1 MTEIETERLVLRPLR
16 KADLSRLAYLANR
29 AEISHM
35 LGTMP
40 HPYSLAD
47 AEKFFARVQNL
58 PESAGQFVIALKQ
71 DSKKMVGSIGYG
83 PAAIA
88 DRCPGDIDF
97 GYWLGVDYWGKGYA
111 LEAGRAVIAHA
122 FNISGIEQIDTD
134 YLTINPASGH
144 ILEKLGFV
152 DAGERTCH
160 SCGSGETRP
169 SRHMRLT
176 REQYTLVRMPA
187 Q

>member
-1 MTEIETERLVLRPLR
+1 MTQIETERLLLRPLR
-16 KADLSRLAYLANR
+16 EGDLSRLAYLANR
-29 AEISHM
+29 VEISHM

-47 AEKFFARVQNL
+47 ARKFFAQVQKL
-58 PESAGQFVIALKQ
+58 PNNAGQFVIALKQ
-71 DSKKMVGSIGYG
+71 NSERMIGSIGYG
-83 PAAIA
+83 PATIEA
-88 DRCPGDIDF
+88 RCLDDIDF

-111 LEAGRAVIAHA
+111 LEATRAVIAHA
-122 FNISGIEQIDTD
+122 FNTSGIEQIDTD
-134 YLTINPASGH
+134 YLTINPASGR

-160 SCGSGETRP
+160 SCGSGETKP

-176 REQYTLVRMPA
+176 REQYTVVRMPA